1 LVRLLAG
8 YIFIPKITG
17 GGCAKRMAKSAVLL
31 VDEDFL
37 HEPRLN
43 VQKPK

>member
-8 YIFIPKITG
+8 FISLPKITG
-17 GGCAKRMAKSAVLL
+17 GCCAKRMAESAALL

-37 HEPRLN
+37 HEPRLK